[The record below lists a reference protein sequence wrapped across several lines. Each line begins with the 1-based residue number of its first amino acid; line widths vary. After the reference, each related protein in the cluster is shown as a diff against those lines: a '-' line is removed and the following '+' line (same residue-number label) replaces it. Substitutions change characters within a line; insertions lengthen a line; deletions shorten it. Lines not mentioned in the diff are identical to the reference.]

1 MKIKTDP
8 PLGQIHEF
16 KSQPQELNVT
26 ERKIEPQPESKQE
39 SERTK
44 AKIVKKNVSN
54 DNDNEKTIKRLQ
66 WTELEDLN
74 FLNALKTR
82 NFGDWKSIA
91 GEIKTKTEEQVKNRA
106 VGNAR
111 NRNTELVKLLS
122 QVKKSF

>member
-91 GEIKTKTEEQVKNRA
+91 GEIKTKNEEQVKNRA

>member
-1 MKIKTDP
+1 M
-8 PLGQIHEF
+8 
-16 KSQPQELNVT
+16 
-26 ERKIEPQPESKQE
+26 
-39 SERTK
+39 
-44 AKIVKKNVSN
+44 KKNVSN

-91 GEIKTKTEEQVKNRA
+91 GEIKTKNEEQVKNRA